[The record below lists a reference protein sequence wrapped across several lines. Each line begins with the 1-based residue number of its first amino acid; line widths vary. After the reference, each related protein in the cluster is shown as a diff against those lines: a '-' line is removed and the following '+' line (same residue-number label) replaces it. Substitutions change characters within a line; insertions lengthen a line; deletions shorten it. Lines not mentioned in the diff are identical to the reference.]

1 METTMK
7 ADTGAIQ
14 TITALAS
21 ENTTVQE
28 LWEKSGKVFSN
39 SHVYYIVR
47 KYKLPFKRAEKTK
60 PFKHLKALQA
70 INTETWTIKHMMGL
84 LDLSSRNDYHAIL
97 MTLKKNNLKF
107 EKAKNTTWDFKLLEL
122 DTENMTIDQI
132 AEEIGMQHAWQ
143 ANKLYGLLAKLGKSY
158 KSRK

>member
-1 METTMK
+1 MK

-14 TITALAS
+14 TITALAN
-21 ENTTVQE
+21 ENTTVHE
-28 LWEKSGKVFSN
+28 LWEKSGKTFSN

-47 KYKLPFKRAEKTK
+47 KHKLPFKRADKTK

-70 INTETWTIKHMMGL
+70 ISTETMTIKQIMVKL
-84 LDLSSRNDYHAIL
+84 NLSSRNDYHAVL

-107 EKAKNTTWDFKLLEL
+107 KQAKSTAWDFKLLEL

-132 AEEIGMQHAWQ
+132 AKEIGMQHVWQ
-143 ANKLYGLLAKLGKSY
+143 SNKIYGLLSKIGKSY